1 MKFPVALQLYSVRD
15 NLAADFEGTLKAV
28 KEMGYDGVE
37 FAGLYG
43 HAPAEI
49 KALCEKYGLT
59 PISAHVPYVDMRDN
73 PAILDAYR
81 EIGCEFVVVP
91 YLVEE
96 HRPGHPGFEEVLAN
110 LKTLVTHASDRGMKL
125 AYHNHDFEF
134 VKVGEEYALE
144 VIFRENP
151 ALQTQL
157 DTCWVR
163 VGGEDPAAFLRKYAG
178 RAELLHLKDYVGSKS
193 ENMYALIGIDDGE
206 KKQVEGPFEFRPVG
220 YGVQNFPAILTAAEE
235 CGTRWVIIEMDRPS
249 MGKTPLECA
258 EMGVTYIKSIMD

>member
-15 NLAADFEGTLKAV
+15 QLAADFEGTLKAV

-43 HAPAEI
+43 HTPAEI
-49 KALCEKYGLT
+49 KALCAKYDLV
-59 PISAHVPYVDMRDN
+59 PISAHVPYIDMRDN
-73 PAILDAYR
+73 PAILDDYR

-91 YLVEE
+91 YLIEE
-96 HRPGHPGFEEVLAN
+96 HRPGHEGFGEVLAN
-110 LKTLVTHASDRGMKL
+110 LKTLIASAADRGMKM

-151 ALQTQL
+151 ALQTEL

-163 VGGEDPAAFLRKYAG
+163 VGGEDPASFLRKYAG
-178 RAELLHLKDYVGSKS
+178 RSELLHLKDYVGSKTN
-193 ENMYALIGIDDGE
+193 NMYALIGIDDG
-206 KKQVEGPFEFRPVG
+206 KGGADSPFEFRPVG
-220 YGVQNFPAILTAAEE
+220 HGVQNFPAILAAAEE
-235 CGTRWVIIEMDRPS
+235 CGTRWVIVEMDRPS
-249 MGKTPLECA
+249 MGKTPMECA